1 MIARIARI
9 AVIGDSELA
18 DFSFF
23 LLPFTFYLLPLTFY
37 TPSRSASAATVY

>member
-23 LLPFTFYLLPLTFY
+23 LLPFTFYFH